1 MSASAL
7 SERRS
12 TFSIRFRLT
21 RKIRL
26 QTIVLTADSDVSSQ
40 VDWIL
45 SFYPSRN
52 IQGEISLLSSCIQED
67 FHIRSIALEL
77 ETRKETPNLDLI
89 REFHCSGVS
98 RTRFGRSLT
107 LKLFNELFCEE
118 NPLCPPTM
126 LDEKQPSFQMYNS
139 LSKERQLDLLRQ
151 WMSSLGLRE
160 DAAGLDWKA
169 WLVRLNLL
177 QISQQ
182 QVLFMYVYSLA
193 REILKNSFLDPI
205 AEVEVSGL
213 KSIAV
218 DVDGK
223 KGLVHVGTVSPLP
236 AASFIPYL
244 SYGYFFGSIVTRRSF
259 FKSNT
264 QILFVRKVTDKQTDQ
279 WLPTTYIQC
288 FSPQGGLQPNYWT
301 FSALMDAY
309 HEVSIESGAAL
320 WTRAVEE
327 CRELPVAVMSEG
339 VMELLP
345 EIVKFSP
352 IGYVVHLCIMRDGEE
367 RKVGVRIPC
376 RGWKQR

>member
-1 MSASAL
+1 M
-7 SERRS
+7 
-12 TFSIRFRLT
+12 IRFRVT
-21 RKIRL
+21 QKIRL
-26 QTIVLTADSDVSSQ
+26 RTIVLTADSDISSQ

-45 SFYPSRN
+45 SFYPSLN

-67 FHIRSIALEL
+67 FHIRSMALEL
-77 ETRKETPNLDLI
+77 ETRKGVPNLDLL

-98 RTRFGRSLT
+98 STRFGRSLT
-107 LKLFNELFCEE
+107 MNLFNKLFCEE
-118 NPLCPPTM
+118 NPLYPPRM
-126 LDEKQPSFQMYNS
+126 LDEKQSAFQMYNS

-151 WMSSLGLRE
+151 WMGSLGLRE

-169 WLVRLNLL
+169 WLVRQNLL

-193 REILKNSFLDPI
+193 RKILKNSFLDPI
-205 AEVEVSGL
+205 SEVEVSDL

-218 DVDGK
+218 EVDGK

-236 AASFIPYL
+236 ATSFIPYF
-244 SYGYFFGSIVTRRSF
+244 SYGFSWGSCVMCRAF
-259 FKSNT
+259 FKSST
-264 QILFVRKVTDKQTDQ
+264 QILFVRKITDKQSSQ

-301 FSALMDAY
+301 FSALMDSY
-309 HEVSIESGAAL
+309 REVSVESGVAL
-320 WTRAVEE
+320 WTKAVAE

-339 VMELLP
+339 MMDLLP
-345 EIVKFSP
+345 EIIKFSP
-352 IGYVVHLCIMRDGEE
+352 IGYVVHLCIMRDGEA

-376 RGWKQR
+376 GSRNEE

>member
-1 MSASAL
+1 M
-7 SERRS
+7 
-12 TFSIRFRLT
+12 
-21 RKIRL
+21 
-26 QTIVLTADSDVSSQ
+26 LTADSDISSQ

-45 SFYPSRN
+45 SFYPSLN

-67 FHIRSIALEL
+67 FHIRSMALEL
-77 ETRKETPNLDLI
+77 ETRKGVPNLDLL

-98 RTRFGRSLT
+98 STRFGRSLT
-107 LKLFNELFCEE
+107 MNLFNKLFCEE
-118 NPLCPPTM
+118 NPLYPPRM
-126 LDEKQPSFQMYNS
+126 LDEKQSAFQMYNS
-139 LSKERQLDLLRQ
+139 LNKERQLDLLRQ
-151 WMSSLGLRE
+151 WMGSLGLRE

-193 REILKNSFLDPI
+193 RKILKNSFLDPI
-205 AEVEVSGL
+205 SEVEVSDL

-218 DVDGK
+218 EVDGK

-236 AASFIPYL
+236 ATSFIPYF
-244 SYGYFFGSIVTRRSF
+244 SYGFSWGSCVMCRAF
-259 FKSNT
+259 FKSST
-264 QILFVRKVTDKQTDQ
+264 QILFVRKITDKQSSQ

-301 FSALMDAY
+301 FSALMDSY
-309 HEVSIESGAAL
+309 REVSVENGVAL
-320 WTRAVEE
+320 WTKAVAE

-339 VMELLP
+339 MMDLLP
-345 EIVKFSP
+345 EIIKFSP
-352 IGYVVHLCIMRDGEE
+352 IGYVVHLCIMRDGEA

-376 RGWKQR
+376 GSRNEE